1 MPLQPQGTV
10 ASSFTSDLR
19 VTLVRKVAEGGMGSL
34 YEAVLHGPQGFEKTV
49 ALKTVVERFSQDE
62 RFVELFIGEAK
73 LVADLV
79 HQNICQVYQ
88 LGRVG
93 QRYFIAME
101 FINGVNLRQFLRR
114 HEETGRRLPPEL
126 AVFITSRICRG
137 LEYAHGKRDKN
148 GLLLGI
154 VHRDVGPH
162 NVMVSTEGEVKLTDF
177 GVAKART
184 QTAELDDEQVRVG
197 KAEYMSP
204 EQVRL
209 EPTDARS
216 DLFSLGAVM
225 FELLTGERLF
235 CAETASAA
243 RDKVLRRPIPRPRDL
258 NPAISEGVEAALLRT
273 LERDPEA
280 RYQTAGELGTDLEYQ
295 IYHQGYGPTIVTLE
309 KHMRQLFPE
318 LFIPAGRRRAP
329 SKPATLVIDG
339 APDQE
344 RSDLTAKTVVERKG
358 QRCGSTPRWL
368 RWCWRPS
375 TWRPCADAKAAPT
388 APGSTAA
395 RRRSRARWPEC
406 RRWW

>member
-1 MPLQPQGTV
+1 MPLKPQETV
-10 ASSFTSDLR
+10 ASSFTSDLQ
-19 VTLVRKVAEGGMGSL
+19 VTLVRKIAEGGMGSL

-49 ALKTVVERFSQDE
+49 ALKTIVERYSQDE
-62 RFVELFIGEAK
+62 QLAELFVGEAK

-114 HEETGRRLPPEL
+114 HEKTGRSLPPEL

-148 GLLLGI
+148 GLLLGV

-162 NVMVSTEGEVKLTDF
+162 NVMVSTEGDVKLTDF

-184 QTAELDDEQVRVG
+184 QTVELDDGQVRVG

-204 EQVRL
+204 EHVRM

-235 CAETASAA
+235 CGETAHETRA
-243 RDKVLRRPIPRPRDL
+243 KVLERPIPRPREL
-258 NPAISEGVEAALLRT
+258 NPKISEGVEAVLLRA
-273 LERDPEA
+273 LERDPGA

-309 KHMRQLFPE
+309 KHMRGLFPE

-329 SKPATLVIDG
+329 SKPATLVIEG
-339 APDQE
+339 GVSRE
-344 RSDLTAKTVVERKG
+344 RSDVTARTVVERKG
-358 QRCGSTPRWL
+358 
-368 RWCWRPS
+368 
-375 TWRPCADAKAAPT
+375 
-388 APGSTAA
+388 
-395 RRRSRARWPEC
+395 RS
-406 RRWW
+406 

>member
-10 ASSFTSDLR
+10 ATSFVADLQ

-49 ALKTVVERFSQDE
+49 ALKTIVERFSQDE
-62 RFVELFIGEAK
+62 HFVELFIGEAK

-101 FINGVNLRQFLRR
+101 FISGVNLRQFLRR
-114 HEETGRRLPPEL
+114 HAETGRSLPPEL

-137 LEYAHGKRDKN
+137 LEYAHSKRDKN
-148 GLLLGI
+148 GLLLGV

-184 QTAELDDEQVRVG
+184 QTAELQDEQVRVG

-209 EPTDARS
+209 ETTDARS
-216 DLFSLGAVM
+216 DLFSVGAVM
-225 FELLTGERLF
+225 FELLTGQRLF
-235 CAETASAA
+235 TADTA
-243 RDKVLRRPIPRPRDL
+243 RQARAKVLEREIPRPRSL
-258 NPAISEGVEAALLRT
+258 NPTISEGVEEVLLRT
-273 LERDPEA
+273 LQRDPAA

-309 KHMRQLFPE
+309 KHMRGLFPE
-318 LFIPAGRRRAP
+318 LFVPAGRRRAP
-329 SKPATLVIDG
+329 SKPATLIIDSVAG
-339 APDQE
+339 RAE
-344 RSDLTAKTVVERKG
+344 RSDVTARTVVERKG
-358 QRCGSTPRWL
+358 QG
-368 RWCWRPS
+368 
-375 TWRPCADAKAAPT
+375 
-388 APGSTAA
+388 
-395 RRRSRARWPEC
+395 
-406 RRWW
+406 